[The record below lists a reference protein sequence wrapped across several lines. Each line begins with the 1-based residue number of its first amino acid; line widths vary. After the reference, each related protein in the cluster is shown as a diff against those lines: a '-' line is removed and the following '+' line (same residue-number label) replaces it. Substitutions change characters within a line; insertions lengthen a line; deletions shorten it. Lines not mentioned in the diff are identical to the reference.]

1 MQEPAKLMHSSIV
14 NVHHGNYTTPR
25 FKPPSNILKP
35 LLLNRQPSP
44 RPSTPDWKQ
53 PSKCAPA
60 SGNSFSIPK
69 AQSHREY
76 RSSKCN
82 SSSSQTADTSFCKLR
97 FTPSRDG
104 KRLPQLLPTKH
115 VPNVRNRSRCKSM
128 LEIKAMDSTLS
139 KLVRKASE
147 NTEIMIKKKGSLGKI
162 ML

>member
-1 MQEPAKLMHSSIV
+1 MQEPAKLMHSSLV
-14 NVHHGNYTTPR
+14 NVHSGNYTTPR

-44 RPSTPDWKQ
+44 RPSTPDWKH

-76 RSSKCN
+76 RSSN
-82 SSSSQTADTSFCKLR
+82 SNPSSSQTPDSSFCKLR

-115 VPNVRNRSRCKSM
+115 VPNIRHRSRCKSM

-139 KLVRKASE
+139 NLVRKASE
-147 NTEIMIKKKGSLGKI
+147 NTEIHIKKKGSLGKI